1 MGWIKQRYKS
11 AFWIYVVLSLLFGFA
26 PWMTGT
32 YFVNVAGTFLGA
44 YFVLT
49 VSIVA
54 QIIWRSIFPKE
65 ET

>member
-1 MGWIKQRYKS
+1 
-11 AFWIYVVLSLLFGFA
+11 
-26 PWMTGT
+26 MTGT